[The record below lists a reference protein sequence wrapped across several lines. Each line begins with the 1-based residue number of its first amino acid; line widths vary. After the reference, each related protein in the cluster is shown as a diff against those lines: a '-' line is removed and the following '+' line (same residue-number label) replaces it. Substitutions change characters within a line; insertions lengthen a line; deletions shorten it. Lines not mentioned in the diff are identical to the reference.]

1 MEHTVMERQR
11 IREVRGHLGLSQER
25 FAQLL
30 GVSLQTVWRWE
41 NGLTRPLPIIS
52 VKLQELQKEV
62 MATRSRV
69 KGIPRAG
76 GIPTRGGIPILPG
89 KESQRGEVGVELGL
103 GGLFRGIGSLLDL
116 VSRMAEEGA
125 EEASRTGEVKALG
138 GKLQGVYG
146 FSVRLG
152 LGGRPV
158 IQQFGNIRD
167 TQGGAV
173 VTETREPLVDVLEE
187 KDRLSVIAEVPG
199 VEAQDIALHLE
210 GDVLEIAASAQDRKY
225 RKEVLLPWVVDP
237 GSVQSSYRNGV
248 LEVRCRKA
256 FV

>member
-1 MEHTVMERQR
+1 MDHIPMEHRR

-25 FAQLL
+25 FAQRL

-41 NGLTRPLPIIS
+41 NGLTRPLPIIGL
-52 VKLQELQKEV
+52 KLDELQREA
-62 MATRSRV
+62 MAARPRV
-69 KGIPRAG
+69 EGIPRAG
-76 GIPTRGGIPILPG
+76 GIPTRGGIPVLPG
-89 KESQRGEVGVELGL
+89 KESRRGDAGVELGL

-167 TQGGAV
+167 AQGGAV

-187 KDRLSVIAEVPG
+187 EDQLSVIAEIPG
-199 VEAQDIALHLE
+199 VEEQDVVLHLE
-210 GDVLEIAASAQDRKY
+210 GDVLEIAATAQDRKY
-225 RKEVLLPWVVDP
+225 WKEVLLPWAVDP
-237 GSVQSSYRNGV
+237 EPVHSSCRNGV
-248 LEVRCRKA
+248 LEVKYHKA
-256 FV
+256 SV